1 MLCPARPQFGITFP
15 SSYLNNVCHVFS
27 LQLYKVSKNLH
38 TLGSSIRIMYNY
50 RMTFTTF
57 RNWFCSVSLLHIV
70 FPDFYNSAK
79 NQWSKWSFLFNILYL
94 IFPLEIPKKVKKLII
109 LSGFLNMFLVKNEV
123 VNAVRLVVI
132 TRFNKFIPLYWWLGH
147 IWLVY
152 WVTAK
157 SWSRHSRL
165 LSGRFLA
172 QLTPT
177 TVLSTPG
184 RWATVWRREQKIAT
198 FIKEQGMRKMK
209 KYVWFLE
216 SFKFVLSVY
225 DKLCSIKNWSNIK
238 RFP

>member
-1 MLCPARPQFGITFP
+1 M
-15 SSYLNNVCHVFS
+15 
-27 LQLYKVSKNLH
+27 H

-177 TVLSTPG
+177 TVHAWTLSNRLKAWTKNCNIHKRTRNEENEEICLIP
-184 RWATVWRREQKIAT
+184 RKFQVCFVCVWQIV
-198 FIKEQGMRKMK
+198 QHQ
-209 KYVWFLE
+209 
-216 SFKFVLSVY
+216 
-225 DKLCSIKNWSNIK
+225 NWSNIK